1 MPLAFGRAWRCCSP
15 RPPADPIAAVGL
27 TSAVI
32 AGSLVRHY
40 FMTSSPPD
48 ERVLPPQAV
57 DESVAYSNILPEDY
71 VGPEVCAQC
80 HQQQHAHWLEHPH
93 RLMNQLPSP
102 ASVMGDFN
110 DALLTL
116 PTGEIRFTTDEDGE
130 YWMTVRKNGETYRRY
145 QVTRT
150 VGSKYMQFYIGK
162 QIEGPD
168 TADHD
173 IYREHMLPFS
183 YWFKIKRWLPRQFF
197 DPDGPEQLK
206 DGIPQCETLKP
217 RVIFGLR
224 SPEPPNQPRH
234 RLPPRHFVHAVG
246 RRELSAREFRFQCIH
261 G

>member
-1 MPLAFGRAWRCCSP
+1 MRIAT
-15 RPPADPIAAVGL
+15 IAAVGL

-32 AGSLVRHY
+32 AGSLVHHY

-130 YWMTVRKNGETYRRY
+130 YWMTVRKNGDTYRRY

-162 QIEGPD
+162 QIEGPEA
-168 TADHD
+168 ADHD

-206 DGIPQCETLKP
+206 DGIPQCEAVDRMP
-217 RVIFGLR
+217 DVR
-224 SPEPPNQPRH
+224 SYSAMCITATTRFRMPIVSIKAR
-234 RLPPRHFVHAVG
+234 
-246 RRELSAREFRFQCIH
+246 LSAFPMRSSRRRL
-261 G
+261 GR